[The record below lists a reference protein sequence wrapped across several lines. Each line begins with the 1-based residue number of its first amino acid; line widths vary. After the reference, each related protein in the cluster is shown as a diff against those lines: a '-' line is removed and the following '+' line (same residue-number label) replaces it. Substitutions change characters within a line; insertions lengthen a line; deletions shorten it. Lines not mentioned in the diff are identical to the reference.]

1 VIGVPAPGVELK
13 LAPADGKLEIRVRGP
28 HVTPGRW
35 LAGGAVAPVRLD
47 DEGFLPTGDAVT
59 LADPSRPEAGLV
71 FDGRIGENFKLASG
85 TWVST
90 GRVRVALVS
99 ALAPDV
105 QDAVLTGHD
114 RTELG
119 ALLFCPAQGD
129 DAARLALRGRIV
141 DKLAAYNA
149 AHPASS
155 ECIRRALLVFDP
167 PSLDAG
173 ETTDKGYVNQRRVL
187 ERRAGL
193 VEKIYARSPEPE
205 VLGS

>member
-1 VIGVPAPGVELK
+1 MD
-13 LAPADGKLEIRVRGP
+13 AD
-28 HVTPGRW
+28 
-35 LAGGAVAPVRLD
+35 
-47 DEGFLPTGDAVT
+47 GFLPTGDAVAW
-59 LADPSRPEAGLV
+59 ADPSRPEAGLV
-71 FDGRIGENFKLASG
+71 FDGRIGENFKLTTG

-114 RTELG
+114 RAELG
-119 ALLFCPAQGD
+119 AFLFCPAEP
-129 DAARLALRGRIV
+129 DADARLAVRGRIA

-155 ECIRRALLVFDP
+155 ECVGRALLVFEP

-173 ETTDKGYVNQRRVL
+173 ETTDKGYINQRRVL
-187 ERRAGL
+187 ERRAAWVEAIHAPKPGPDVL
-193 VEKIYARSPEPE
+193 VLQR
-205 VLGS
+205 